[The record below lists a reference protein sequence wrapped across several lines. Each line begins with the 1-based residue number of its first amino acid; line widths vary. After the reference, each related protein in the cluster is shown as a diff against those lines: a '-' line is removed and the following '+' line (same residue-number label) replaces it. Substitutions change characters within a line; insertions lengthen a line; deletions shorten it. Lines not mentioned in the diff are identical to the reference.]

1 MLDEKLKEKII
12 SEIMAFQNGRF
23 IPVTISN
30 RHVHINAEARK
41 LLLGDRPM
49 TVKKYLG
56 QPGQFA
62 AQEVLKVIGP
72 KGHFDSVR
80 IVGPERSQCQVE
92 LSVSDCF
99 HLGVEAVIR
108 DSGKHE
114 GTPGIYLVGPC
125 GFMKIDRGVIVAQ
138 RHIHMTPEEAN
149 EFKVKD
155 MQLVRI
161 RFDSGA
167 RCGILGGVIV
177 RVSKNSA
184 LECHLDME
192 EANALGICNN
202 DKVFM
207 ELGGI

>member
-1 MLDEKLKEKII
+1 MVDEKLVEKII
-12 SEIMAFQNGRF
+12 NEIMAFKCSRP
-23 IPVTISN
+23 IPVTVSN
-30 RHVHINAEARK
+30 RHVHINEEARK
-41 LLLGDRPM
+41 LLLGGKPL
-49 TVKKYLG
+49 TIKKNLG

-72 KGHFDSVR
+72 RGHFDSVR
-80 IVGPERSQCQVE
+80 IVGPERPQCQVE

-99 HLGVEAVIR
+99 HLGVEPVIR

-138 RHIHMTPEEAN
+138 RHIHMTPEEAG
-149 EFKVKD
+149 EFNVKD

-161 RFDSGA
+161 RFGSGE
-167 RCGILGGVIV
+167 RYGILGGVIV

-184 LECHLDME
+184 LECHLDIE
-192 EANALGICNN
+192 EANALGIHNN
-202 DKVFM
+202 DKVLM